1 MTQTATGKA
10 CPWDVFS
17 IEIYANSSGNGM
29 MSFMIFCAVLEKPD
43 GTHKMRISSLFSLEA
58 KERKLQDSAI

>member
-1 MTQTATGKA
+1 
-10 CPWDVFS
+10 
-17 IEIYANSSGNGM
+17 M